1 EQARRQGRTK
11 GKDEALEGGSSVE
24 HTGPYSVALPAV
36 EQRLRTRIDKF
47 VRGYGLTPMGEA
59 VARSWIQSI
68 GSDSTGDFSRVR
80 GWLVSRLNSFG
91 SSGTSTP
98 ASSKWQAGCPEII
111 PGLRSKAFWSAED
124 FDLPWVTDF
133 EKGFHD
139 VRGELLALRGQRG
152 FQPYRAP
159 NGRSC
164 SGDLAAKDGVGSHCH
179 EGGDWNVFYLFLHSI
194 VDFSQNRSMCPKT
207 VKLVEALPR
216 HHKHAFFSALAPGT
230 HVVKHNGPTNKKLRV
245 HLPLLG
251 PGGGLSRLRVG
262 SETREA
268 VEGKALVFD
277 DSFEHEAWNDND
289 DDNDNGHD
297 KSEEENT
304 GEGESEGDT
313 DDDGDDNIR
322 SSNEHSIGRNRRG
335 TDNNAREPPCLDESQ
350 GDGCNGPCRPGEPGT
365 RGERGDCSLGE
376 GRGEATENRCRRS
389 RAAPRVTL
397 IADVWHPDLS
407 NSEVRFLAFLQEA
420 SLRLEK
426 RLVTNVE
433 REETCGVRQT
443 GTNCKAMGNF
453 LGVINRARGLCSDES
468 NIFGNS

>member
-1 EQARRQGRTK
+1 
-11 GKDEALEGGSSVE
+11 
-24 HTGPYSVALPAV
+24 PAV

-68 GSDSTGDFSRVR
+68 GSDSSGDFSRVR
-80 GWLVSRLNSFG
+80 GWLVGRLNSFG
-91 SSGTSTP
+91 SSGISTP

-124 FDLPWVTDF
+124 FDFPWVTNF
-133 EKGFHD
+133 EKGFRD
-139 VRGELLALRGQRG
+139 VREELLALRGRRG

-159 NGRSC
+159 NGESC
-164 SGDLAAKDGVGSHCH
+164 RGDLAAKDGVGTHCH
-179 EGGDWNVFYLFLHSI
+179 EGGDWNVFYLFLHSV
-194 VDFSQNRSMCPKT
+194 VDFSQNRSMCSKT

-262 SETREA
+262 SDTREA

-277 DSFEHEAWNDND
+277 DSFEHEAWNDDDD
-289 DDNDNGHD
+289 DDNSHGKNEG
-297 KSEEENT
+297 ENIGK
-304 GEGESEGDT
+304 GEGEGEGEGDT
-313 DDDGDDNIR
+313 DDDGDGDSSSSSSSS
-322 SSNEHSIGRNRRG
+322 SSNEDVFGRNNRG
-335 TDNNAREPPCLDESQ
+335 TNDNTREEPSCLEEAQ
-350 GDGCNGPCRPGEPGT
+350 GDDCNDACRPGEPGT
-365 RGERGDCSLGE
+365 QGRRGDCSVGKE
-376 GRGEATENRCRRS
+376 RGKAAEKTRRRS

-420 SLRLEK
+420 SLRLEQ

-433 REETCGVRQT
+433 KEEMCAGLQT
-443 GTNCKAMGNF
+443 TWTHDQGCSNYSTNSKAMGNF
-453 LGVINRARGLCSDES
+453 LGVINRARGLCSDEC

>member
-1 EQARRQGRTK
+1 
-11 GKDEALEGGSSVE
+11 
-24 HTGPYSVALPAV
+24 
-36 EQRLRTRIDKF
+36 
-47 VRGYGLTPMGEA
+47 MGEA

-80 GWLVSRLNSFG
+80 GWLVGRLNSFG
-91 SSGTSTP
+91 SSAISTP

-124 FDLPWVTDF
+124 FDFPWVTDF
-133 EKGFHD
+133 EKGFRD
-139 VRGELLALRGQRG
+139 VREELLALRGRRG

-159 NGRSC
+159 NGGSC
-164 SGDLAAKDGVGSHCH
+164 RGDLAAKDGVGTHCH
-179 EGGDWNVFYLFLHSI
+179 EGGNWNVFYLFLHSV

-262 SETREA
+262 SDTRET

-277 DSFEHEAWNDND
+277 DSFEHEAWNDDD
-289 DDNDNGHD
+289 DDNSYYAKN
-297 KSEEENT
+297 EEENIGK
-304 GEGESEGDT
+304 GEGEGEVDT
-313 DDDGDDNIR
+313 DDDGDDDSS
-322 SSNEHSIGRNRRG
+322 SSNENVIGRNNRG
-335 TDNNAREPPCLDESQ
+335 TDNNTREEPSCIEEAQ
-350 GDGCNGPCRPGEPGT
+350 GDDCNEPCRPEEPGT
-365 RGERGDCSLGE
+365 QGERGDCSLGE
-376 GRGEATENRCRRS
+376 GRGKAAEKRCRRS

-433 REETCGVRQT
+433 KEEMCAVLQT
-443 GTNCKAMGNF
+443 RTHDQGCPNNSANSKAMGNF

-468 NIFGNS
+468 KIFGN